1 MSEFALLID
10 FGSTYTKLRAIN
22 LDEAKI
28 LGSGQGPSTV
38 TSDINIGMEEALY
51 SLKNS
56 LGKLPPFKYRLAS
69 SSAAGGL
76 KMVTIGLVKELTV
89 EAAKRAALG
98 AGAKLVG
105 IFANRLNST
114 DLKQIIDLHPDIIL
128 LAGGTDGGDSQVVTH
143 NAKKLG
149 ESFLDCPFIYAGNR
163 SAVDEISN
171 AFIHKN
177 LVVTEN
183 VMPEFNVLNIEPARA
198 AIRNIFINRIIH
210 AKGIDKAKGQFDHLL
225 MPTPS
230 AVMEGARLIAD
241 GYDGIAGLGELLVID
256 PGGATTDVHS
266 IATGSPSVQ
275 GVIQRGLPETRIKRT
290 VEGDLGMRHNA
301 ATILETVGVDELVSL
316 SNIHG
321 DKVIEMITYL
331 SCNPDSVPKS
341 PEEIALDNALAS
353 TALKIAMK
361 RHCGSVEVVY
371 TATGPVTAQD
381 GKDLTQIKTLIG
393 TGGVIAHSKD
403 PISLLRCTLS
413 SLEEPNSLRPIS
425 PQILIDKDY
434 ILFASG
440 LLSQVDPKA
449 AFNLAIEHLT
459 NGK

>member
-28 LGSGQGPSTV
+28 LGSSQGPSTV
-38 TSDINIGMEEALY
+38 MTDINVGMEQALHN
-51 SLKNS
+51 LKNS
-56 LGKLPPFKYRLAS
+56 LGSLPPFKYRLAS

-105 IFANRLNST
+105 IFANRLNSI
-114 DLKQIIDLHPDIIL
+114 DLKQIVDLHPDIIL
-128 LAGGTDGGDSQVVTH
+128 LAGGTDGGDSQVVIH

-149 ESFLDCPFIYAGNR
+149 ESSLDCPFIYAGNR
-163 SAVDEISN
+163 SAVDEISH
-171 AFIHKN
+171 AFAHKN
-177 LVVTEN
+177 LVITEN

-198 AIRNIFINRIIH
+198 AIRDIFINRIIH
-210 AKGIDKAKGQFDHLL
+210 AKGIDKTKGQFDHLL

-241 GYDGIAGLGELLVID
+241 GYDDKTGLGELLIID

-266 IATGSPSVQ
+266 IATGNPSDQ
-275 GVIQRGLPETRIKRT
+275 GVIQRGLPETRVKRT

-301 ATILETVGVDELVSL
+301 VTILETVGIEELVSL
-316 SNIHG
+316 SNIHSE
-321 DKVIEMITYL
+321 KIIEMIAYL
-331 SCNPDSVPKS
+331 SNNPDSVPQS

-393 TGGVIAHSKD
+393 TGGVISHSQD
-403 PISLLRCTLS
+403 PISLLKCTLS
-413 SLEEPNSLRPIS
+413 SLDEPNSLRPTS
-425 PQILIDKDY
+425 PQILIDRDY
-434 ILFASG
+434 ILFACG